1 MPPEG
6 QNYGSHRRY
15 IPLFHFVVLPILALN
30 LIARILYIW
39 KAPGVKLYWWELVVA
54 FALAALAFTVR
65 TMATTLQDRII
76 RLEETLRLGRLLPD
90 DLKGRVGE
98 LSTSQL
104 IGLRFCSDGELAELT
119 RVVLTEPVHKREDI
133 KKRIKNW
140 RSDTGPRA

>member
-1 MPPEG
+1 MPPEA
-6 QNYGSHRRY
+6 QSYTSHRRY
-15 IPLFHFVVLPILALN
+15 IPLFHFIVLPILAAN
-30 LIARILYIW
+30 FIISILYLW
-39 KAPGVKLYWWELVVA
+39 RHPGARMAWWGVVMA

-65 TMATTLQDRII
+65 EMAIRLQDRII
-76 RLEETLRLGRLLPD
+76 RLEETLRLGRILPE

-119 RVVLTEPVHKREDI
+119 RATLTEPIHGREDI
-133 KKRIKNW
+133 KKRIKSW

>member
-1 MPPEG
+1 MPPEA
-6 QNYGSHRRY
+6 QTYASHRRY

-30 LIARILYIW
+30 LLVCLAYIW
-39 KAPGVKLYWWELVVA
+39 RHPYAKMAWWGAVMA

-90 DLKGRVGE
+90 DLKGRVVE

-119 RVVLTEPVHKREDI
+119 RTVLSEPILGREDI